1 MIFFTIRKLTGLQ
14 NMNKWKRL
22 TGQLL
27 VVSGGFLILAVVPLF
42 FPIDLMKVIHQWL
55 GLGEMPDSPIAVYLA
70 RSTSMLYAVHGFV
83 TVYTGLKI
91 ERLWPMAALLG
102 FLHVGIG
109 LTMIGV
115 DLNAGMPAYWVA
127 GEGGPIAGL
136 GALILY
142 LWNRGNQTDDADNR
156 AEQVGLKDN

>member
-1 MIFFTIRKLTGLQ
+1 
-14 NMNKWKRL
+14 MNQWKRW

-27 VVSGGFLILAVVPLF
+27 IVSGCFLILAVVPLF
-42 FPIDLMKVIHQWL
+42 FPFDLMKTIHQWL
-55 GLGEMPDSPIAVYLA
+55 GLGELPDSPIVVYLT

-83 TVYTGLKI
+83 TVYTGFKI

-115 DLNAGMPAYWVA
+115 DLNAGMPAYWIA

-136 GALILY
+136 GVLILY
-142 LWNRGNQTDDADNR
+142 LWNRGNQNDAADKQNEKVDS
-156 AEQVGLKDN
+156 EQK